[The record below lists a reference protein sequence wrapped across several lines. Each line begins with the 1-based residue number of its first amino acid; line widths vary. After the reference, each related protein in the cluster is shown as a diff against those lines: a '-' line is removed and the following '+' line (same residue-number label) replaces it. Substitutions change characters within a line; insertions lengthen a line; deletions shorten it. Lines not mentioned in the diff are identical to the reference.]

1 MKIIKKLEKMKS
13 RKIIQKVKVSKFPE
27 IFLRVILTEL
37 VEKTFTCLILTI
49 ETLEQD
55 VVLVFLLSTFNILH
69 LVLGFV
75 LLTLNMLLP
84 AGLYTIAN

>member
-27 IFLRVILTEL
+27 ILLRVILTEL

-55 VVLVFLLSTFNILH
+55 VVLVFLLSTLNILH

-75 LLTLNMLLP
+75 LLTSNMLLP
-84 AGLYTIAN
+84 AGLHAIVN

>member
-27 IFLRVILTEL
+27 ILLRVILTEL

-55 VVLVFLLSTFNILH
+55 VVLVFLLSTLNILH
-69 LVLGFV
+69 LVLAF
-75 LLTLNMLLP
+75 LL
-84 AGLYTIAN
+84 

>member
-27 IFLRVILTEL
+27 ILLRVILTEL

-49 ETLEQD
+49 ETLDQKFKY
-55 VVLVFLLSTFNILH
+55 V
-69 LVLGFV
+69 
-75 LLTLNMLLP
+75 
-84 AGLYTIAN
+84 

>member
-27 IFLRVILTEL
+27 ILLRVILTEL

>member
-27 IFLRVILTEL
+27 ILLRVILTEL
-37 VEKTFTCLILTI
+37 VKKTFTCLILTI

-55 VVLVFLLSTFNILH
+55 VVLVFLLSTLNILH
-69 LVLGFV
+69 LVLAF
-75 LLTLNMLLP
+75 LL
-84 AGLYTIAN
+84 

>member
-1 MKIIKKLEKMKS
+1 MKS

-27 IFLRVILTEL
+27 ILLRVILTEL

-55 VVLVFLLSTFNILH
+55 VILVFLLSTLNILH

-84 AGLYTIAN
+84 AGLHAIVN

>member
-27 IFLRVILTEL
+27 ILLRVILTEL

-75 LLTLNMLLP
+75 LLNLNMLLP
-84 AGLYTIAN
+84 AGLYNIAN

>member
-1 MKIIKKLEKMKS
+1 MKS

-27 IFLRVILTEL
+27 ILLRVILTEL

>member
-27 IFLRVILTEL
+27 ILLRVILTEL

-75 LLTLNMLLP
+75 LLNLNMLLP